1 MRGNLD
7 PAAFAIVGGDVDG
20 VVVGIGSSSSGEGG
34 GASRSRRR
42 RDFGGSGNL
51 NLAAFAVVGGDVA
64 DSRHLISCFMFVGLE

>member
-7 PAAFAIVGGDVDG
+7 PAALAAAFRDGDG

-34 GASRSRRR
+34 GGSRSR

-51 NLAAFAVVGGDVA
+51 NLAAFAIVGGDVA
-64 DSRHLISCFMFVGLE
+64 DSSRHLISCFMFVGLE

>member
-42 RDFGGSGNL
+42 RDFGGNL

-64 DSRHLISCFMFVGLE
+64 DCRHLISCFMFVGLE

>member
-42 RDFGGSGNL
+42 RDFGGSL

>member
-1 MRGNLD
+1 LRGNLD

-34 GASRSRRR
+34 GASRSRR
-42 RDFGGSGNL
+42 DFGGNL

-64 DSRHLISCFMFVGLE
+64 DSRHLISCFIMFVVLE

>member
-34 GASRSRRR
+34 GASRSRR
-42 RDFGGSGNL
+42 DFGNL